1 MMILELLL
9 LRCFVLSPDFMSTDE
24 SQVLLKV
31 PRRNSM
37 YNVDMKDIVPKENL
51 TCLVAKVTLDE
62 SMGKQQKA
70 SCKSKIQNSI
80 SQTLFMLHMDLF
92 GPIFVSSLMHKKYG
106 LVVTNDYIRCTSD
119 EGVTLVDETH
129 GRSDQDMFDTSIFDD
144 EEVVAEKEVSTAGEV
159 VTTAE
164 EEVTTAGVKVSTAA
178 ITSHISMDEI
188 TLAKA
193 LIDIKTSKPKAKGIV
208 IQELKIDILFNN
220 TMKWIE
226 AFVPMDTEL
235 VKGSKKAVEGSEK
248 AQEGSSKR
256 AAGKLE
262 QEDAKRVAEVCHDM
276 YLSFHLVLIFEA

>member
-1 MMILELLL
+1 
-9 LRCFVLSPDFMSTDE
+9 
-24 SQVLLKV
+24 
-31 PRRNSM
+31 M

-51 TCLVAKVTLDE
+51 TCLVAKATLDE

-92 GPIFVSSLMHKKYG
+92 GPIFMSSLMHKKYG
-106 LVVTNDYIRCTSD
+106 LVVTNDYIRCISD
-119 EGVTLVDETH
+119 EGVALVDETH

-159 VTTAE
+159 VTTAK

-208 IQELKIDILFNN
+208 IQELSETSTPTPID
-220 TMKWIE
+220 
-226 AFVPMDTEL
+226 
-235 VKGSKKAVEGSEK
+235 SS
-248 AQEGSSKR
+248 QQSSKAKDKSKAKMIEPEKPLKR
-256 AAGKLE
+256 KDQIMIDEKVSRNLE
-262 QEDAKRVAEVCHDM
+262 
-276 YLSFHLVLIFEA
+276 